1 VEGSD
6 EERLDVLRRVNDAY
20 NREDWDELKALA
32 HPDAEI
38 QRPGGFGVSS
48 GRDEAVGRLEP
59 EVMENQ
65 RVEMHDVEI
74 RGDVALVEVTWT
86 ARGQG
91 SGIELEQRSWNVYR
105 FEGNLVRRLEIH
117 LERDVAIE
125 AAWG

>member
-1 VEGSD
+1 MDAD

-20 NREDWDELKALA
+20 NREDWSTLRELA

-38 QRPGGFGVSS
+38 QRPGGLGVSA
-48 GRDEAVGRLEP
+48 GREEAVGRLEP

-65 RVEMHDVEI
+65 RVETHDVEI
-74 RGDVALVEVTWT
+74 RGDVALVEVSWT
-86 ARGQG
+86 AKGQG

-105 FEGNLVRRLEIH
+105 FEGNLIRRLEIY
-117 LERDVAIE
+117 LERDAAVE

>member
-1 VEGSD
+1 MGTD
-6 EERLDVLRRVNDAY
+6 EERRDLLLRVNDAY
-20 NREDWDELKALA
+20 NREDWDTLRELT

-38 QRPGGFGVSS
+38 QRPGGFGVSA

-65 RVEMHDVEI
+65 RVETHEI
-74 RGDVALVEVTWT
+74 EVRGDVALVDVTWT
-86 ARGQG
+86 ARGQA

-105 FEGNLVRRLEIH
+105 FEGNLIRRLEIY
-117 LERDVAIE
+117 LDRDAAIE